1 MELSPWRMQP
11 GYFHVIADP
20 VSTCVHEIFEFLPRH
35 ARRLVMKLKIPP
47 RPSSS
52 PGYQFWMVEYLI
64 VASSSATSST
74 TAACSWFSSRTGA
87 FFFQAED
94 GIRDYKVTG
103 VQTCALPI

>member
-20 VSTCVHEIFEFLPRH
+20 VSTCVHEIFEFLLRH
-35 ARRLVMKLKIPP
+35 APRLVKKLKIPP

-64 VASSSATSST
+64 VVSSCSTSPT
-74 TAACSWFSSRTGA
+74 PAACSSFSFRTSPEHHSR
-87 FFFQAED
+87 Q
-94 GIRDYKVTG
+94 R
-103 VQTCALPI
+103 TCVPSLGPIDV